1 MTTLYD
7 IVDSNRYVHE
17 MGQQAVITRA
27 LDENF
32 TVKRVEATYLRPGM
46 IPAGSTVLSRLKLRT
61 LDKVLDS
68 VSSCIPEACK
78 VFVSEFDPW
87 CNFQTKLD
95 GGDVNPYGD
104 AYERITLSLQR
115 ATIDP
120 DPLDVWADRPTFLLP
135 SNFWAAKCRERLIKA
150 VFCRPWLHPD
160 QCRDPIP
167 WADRKYDVAFF
178 GTIHPSRAAFFEGL
192 ERAGIKVHVEQM
204 MGYQQYL
211 DALRDTRITVRT
223 EPVRGEYDFPITGVN
238 ALYFRDVEAA
248 SQGCFSVRTFDTE
261 GVHWVG
267 CNHRSFKDVE
277 GAARQIRSIL
287 HDEPNRDEMSL
298 IHVNNCKL
306 HSTWDSVAKVI
317 KDSVKQ

>member
-7 IVDSNRYVHE
+7 IVDSQKYVHE
-17 MGQQAVITRA
+17 MGYQAITTRA

-32 TVKRVEATYLRPGM
+32 GVRRIELQDLKPGL
-46 IPAGSTVLSRLKLRT
+46 IPPCSTVISRLKLRT
-61 LDKVLDS
+61 LDRLLGV
-68 VSSCIPEACK
+68 VSTCIPEGCK
-78 VFVSEFDPW
+78 VFVYELDTW
-87 CNFQTKLD
+87 CNFVKGEPLRD
-95 GGDVNPYGD
+95 S
-104 AYERITLSLQR
+104 YERITRSLSRHHWDQDP
-115 ATIDP
+115 TDP
-120 DPLDVWADRPTFLLP
+120 DAELPVFLVA
-135 SNFWAAKCRERLIKA
+135 SHFWAAKCRERLIKA

-192 ERAGIKVHVEQM
+192 EKAGIKVHVEQM

-277 GAARQIRSIL
+277 GAAREIRSIL

-298 IHVNNCKL
+298 IHVNDCKL